1 MAFQTSIGIRREL
14 PVINGFVAIPDG
26 QRLLSTSL
34 TPIEVLQLIPGSTL
48 FRLSPYSGI
57 KEIVILDPTSLNLNG
72 RARQL
77 NRLFIR
83 LPEHDRLEGPPEDW
97 FGLLRTVAELA

>member
-1 MAFQTSIGIRREL
+1 MAFSTDIGIRREL

-26 QRLLSTSL
+26 QRLHPTKL
-34 TPIEVLQLIPGSTL
+34 TPMEVLELIPGSTL

-57 KEIVILDPTSLNLNG
+57 KEITILDPTSLSING
-72 RARQL
+72 RGRQL

-83 LPEHDRLEGPPEDW
+83 LPENDRLEGSADW
-97 FGLLRTVAELA
+97 FGLLRAVAELD